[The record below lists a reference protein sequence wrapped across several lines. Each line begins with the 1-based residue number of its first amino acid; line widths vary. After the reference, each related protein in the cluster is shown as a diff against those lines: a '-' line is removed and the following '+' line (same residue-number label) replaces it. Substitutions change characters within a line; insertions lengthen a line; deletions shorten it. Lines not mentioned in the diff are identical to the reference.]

1 VAINPSVL
9 NPFNAWAGL
18 QRQIDVFDR
27 PLLLITLVLMGISMF
42 TMLSAA
48 ADFPGRVEAHGRN
61 LLLSLALMWLV
72 ARIPIQWITQ
82 SAPPL
87 FVLGLLLLIAVAL
100 FGDVSKGARRWL
112 HLGVVRI
119 QPSEL
124 MKIAVPLMLAW
135 YFARREAQLNPS
147 DFVRAAFLVLVPL
160 LLIIRQ
166 PDLGTGIL
174 VFAAGTFVLFMA
186 GFSYRLIAPLVVAS
200 IGLVLLLLVFGASW
214 CGPDV
219 HWVVL
224 HDYQK
229 QRICT
234 LLDPSRDPLGKGFHI
249 LQSMIAVGS
258 GGLLGKGWFGGTQTH
273 LEFIPERTT
282 DFIFAVFSEEWGLL
296 GNAVLM
302 ATYCALILRGLTI
315 ARRASTL
322 FERLAAAA
330 LILMI
335 FTYAF
340 VNMGMVTGVLPVVG
354 VPLPLMSYGGTAA
367 VTLGLGLGIVH
378 AAARQRR
385 LVPT

>member
-1 VAINPSVL
+1 MI
-9 NPFNAWAGL
+9 
-18 QRQIDVFDR
+18 
-27 PLLLITLVLMGISMF
+27 

-48 ADFPGRVEAHGRN
+48 ADFPSRTEAHARN
-61 LLLSLALMWLV
+61 LLLSLGLMWLV
-72 ARIPIQWITQ
+72 ARIPVPWLSQ
-82 SAPPL
+82 SALPL
-87 FVLGLLLLIAVAL
+87 YVLGLILLIAVAL

-124 MKIAVPLMLAW
+124 MKIAMPLMLAW
-135 YFARREAQLNPS
+135 FFAKREGQLRGK
-147 DFVRAAFLVLVPL
+147 DFALAAALLLVPL

-174 VFAAGTFVLFMA
+174 VFAAGGFVLFMA
-186 GFSYRLIAPLVVAS
+186 GFSYRLIVPVIVLF
-200 IGLVLLLLVFGASW
+200 VLLMSLLWFFGSSW
-214 CGPDV
+214 CSPEV
-219 HWVVL
+219 QWVVL

-229 QRICT
+229 QRVCT

-258 GGLLGKGWFGGTQTH
+258 GGLWGKGWFEGTQTH

-282 DFIFAVFSEEWGLL
+282 DFVFAVFGEEWGLL
-296 GNAVLM
+296 GNLLLVSLYAAMV
-302 ATYCALILRGLTI
+302 LRGLDI

-322 FERLAAAA
+322 FERLASAA

-354 VPLPLMSYGGTAA
+354 VPLPFMSYGGTAA
-367 VTLGLGLGIVH
+367 VTLGLG
-378 AAARQRR
+378 
-385 LVPT
+385 

>member
-1 VAINPSVL
+1 M
-9 NPFNAWAGL
+9 AWSSFAPL
-18 QRQIDVFDR
+18 AFFRRNVDVFDR
-27 PLLLITLVLMGISMF
+27 PLLLITLVLMAISML

-48 ADFPGRVEAHGRN
+48 ADFPARTEAHARN

-72 ARIPIQWITQ
+72 ARIPVPWLAQ
-82 SAPPL
+82 SALPL
-87 FVLGLLLLIAVAL
+87 YALGI
-100 FGDVSKGARRWL
+100 
-112 HLGVVRI
+112 VRI

-124 MKIAVPLMLAW
+124 MKIAMPLMLAW
-135 YFARREAQLNPS
+135 FFAQREGQLRAS
-147 DFVRAAFLVLVPL
+147 DFAVAAGLLLLPL

-174 VFAAGTFVLFMA
+174 VFAAGGFVLFMA
-186 GFSYRLIAPLVVAS
+186 GFSYRLILPVVLALS
-200 IGLVLLLLVFGASW
+200 LGLGSLWVFGSSW
-214 CGPDV
+214 CAPDV
-219 HWVVL
+219 HWMVL

-229 QRICT
+229 QRVCT

-258 GGLLGKGWFGGTQTH
+258 GGLWGKGWFEGTQTH

-282 DFIFAVFSEEWGLL
+282 DFIFAVFGEEWGLL
-296 GNAVLM
+296 GNVL
-302 ATYCALILRGLTI
+302 LIGLYAAMVLRGLEI

-322 FERLAAAA
+322 FERLASAA
-330 LILMI
+330 LTLML

-354 VPLPLMSYGGTAA
+354 VPLPFMSYGGTAA

-385 LVPT
+385 LVQT

>member
-1 VAINPSVL
+1 MGFTIGSPLAFLRRNL
-9 NPFNAWAGL
+9 
-18 QRQIDVFDR
+18 DVFDW
-27 PLLLITLVLMGISMF
+27 PLLLITLALIAISML
-42 TMLSAA
+42 TMASAA
-48 ADFPGRVEAHGRN
+48 ADFPARTEAHARN
-61 LLLSLALMWLV
+61 LLLSLGLMWLV
-72 ARIPIQWITQ
+72 ARIPVPWLSQ
-82 SAPPL
+82 SALPL
-87 FVLGLLLLIAVAL
+87 YVLGLILLIAVAL

-119 QPSEL
+119 QPSEI
-124 MKIAVPLMLAW
+124 MKIAMPLMLAW
-135 YFARREAQLNPS
+135 FFAQREGQFRAG
-147 DFVRAAFLVLVPL
+147 DFGWAALLLFVPL

-174 VFAAGTFVLFMA
+174 VFAAGGFVLFMA
-186 GFSYRLIAPLVVAS
+186 GFSYRLIVPVIATAA
-200 IGLVLLLLVFGASW
+200 IGLVLLWIFGSDW
-214 CGPDV
+214 CAPEV
-219 HWVVL
+219 HWFVL

-229 QRICT
+229 QRVCT

-258 GGLLGKGWFGGTQTH
+258 GGLWGKGWFEGTQTH

-282 DFIFAVFSEEWGLL
+282 DFIFAVFGEEWGLL
-296 GNAVLM
+296 GNLLLVVVYAAM
-302 ATYCALILRGLTI
+302 ILRGLAI

-322 FERLAAAA
+322 FERLASAA

-340 VNMGMVTGVLPVVG
+340 VNMGMVTGLLPVVG

-367 VTLGLGLGIVH
+367 VTIGLGLGMVH

-385 LVPT
+385 LVQT

>member
-1 VAINPSVL
+1 M
-9 NPFNAWAGL
+9 AWSSFAPL
-18 QRQIDVFDR
+18 AFFRRNVDVFDR
-27 PLLLITLVLMGISMF
+27 PLLLITLVLMAISML

-48 ADFPGRVEAHGRN
+48 ADFPARTEAHARN

-72 ARIPIQWITQ
+72 ARIPVPWLAQ
-82 SAPPL
+82 SALPL
-87 FVLGLLLLIAVAL
+87 YALGLVLLIAVAL

-112 HLGVVRI
+112 HLGIVRI

-124 MKIAVPLMLAW
+124 MKIAMPLMLAW
-135 YFARREAQLNPS
+135 FFAQREGQLRAS
-147 DFVRAAFLVLVPL
+147 DFAVAAGLLLLPL

-174 VFAAGTFVLFMA
+174 VFAAGGFVLFMA
-186 GFSYRLIAPLVVAS
+186 GFSYRLILPVVLALS
-200 IGLVLLLLVFGASW
+200 LGLGSLWVFGSSW
-214 CGPDV
+214 CAPDV
-219 HWVVL
+219 HWMVL

-229 QRICT
+229 QRVCT

-258 GGLLGKGWFGGTQTH
+258 GGLWGKGWFEGTQTH

-282 DFIFAVFSEEWGLL
+282 DFIFAVFGEEWGLL
-296 GNAVLM
+296 GNVL
-302 ATYCALILRGLTI
+302 LIGLYAAMVLRGLEI

-322 FERLAAAA
+322 FERLASAA
-330 LILMI
+330 LTLML

-354 VPLPLMSYGGTAA
+354 VPLPFMSYGGTAA

-385 LVPT
+385 LVQT